1 MGRWPMVMIH
11 GRTARFLLAF
21 CREGFRVRGGGWGAV
36 MEEGVG
42 GAHPRGT
49 STGYLEVALQPVKLS
64 LYQVAAIM
72 EEEIYLGGEG
82 DDVCGS
88 QIPAGRVKGQG
99 SEVRVSSAS
108 PILQGREAGVPALPQ
123 ITCTTGLRCSLAC

>member
-1 MGRWPMVMIH
+1 
-11 GRTARFLLAF
+11 
-21 CREGFRVRGGGWGAV
+21 
-36 MEEGVG
+36 
-42 GAHPRGT
+42 
-49 STGYLEVALQPVKLS
+49 
-64 LYQVAAIM
+64 M

-108 PILQGREAGVPALPQ
+108 PILQGREAGVPAPLPPRLPVPQ
-123 ITCTTGLRCSLAC
+123 AFSVPRHAEASFVVGEVAG